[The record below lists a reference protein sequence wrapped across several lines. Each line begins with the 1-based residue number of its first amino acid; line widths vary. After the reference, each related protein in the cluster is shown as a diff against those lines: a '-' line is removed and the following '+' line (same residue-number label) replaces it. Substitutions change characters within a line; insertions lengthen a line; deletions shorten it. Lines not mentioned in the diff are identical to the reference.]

1 MKKLFAFVTSLLL
14 SVAAHAQSAEAFVF
28 NQGQHYKDLGTPKT
42 NQKVVTEYFSFY
54 CGHCYSFEPIIAQL
68 KQRLPQDVTLVKKP
82 VSFMGGNMAT
92 ELSKAYVT
100 AKEVGVEDK
109 IVASLFETIHNKRQA
124 PKNVH
129 QLRQLFLSHG
139 VSENEFETVFSSSET
154 LKKAKQFDK
163 DFDGTKLT
171 GVPSVVVN
179 GKYLANAGGV
189 KSIGQ
194 YVALIEYLLTK

>member
-14 SVAAHAQSAEAFVF
+14 SVSAHAQSSDGFAFD
-28 NQGQHYKDLGTPKT
+28 QGQHYKDLGMPKT

-82 VSFMGGNMAT
+82 VSFMGGNMAI

-100 AKEVGVEDK
+100 AKELGVEDK

-129 QLRQLFLSHG
+129 QLSQLFVSHG

-154 LKKAKQFDK
+154 LKKANLFDK
-163 DFDGTKLT
+163 DFYATKLT

-189 KSIGQ
+189 KSIGE